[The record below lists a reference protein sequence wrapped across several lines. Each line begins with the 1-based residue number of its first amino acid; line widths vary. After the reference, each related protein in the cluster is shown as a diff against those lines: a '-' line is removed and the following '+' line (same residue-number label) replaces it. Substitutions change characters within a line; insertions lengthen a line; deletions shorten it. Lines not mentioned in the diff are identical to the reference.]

1 VSHGY
6 LQTYLND
13 HFAAASSGVQ
23 LFQRV
28 ASNQS
33 GAAYAAELSRLA
45 ADVSADRQRLRQLM
59 ARLDVPEN
67 KPKQW
72 AARATE
78 LAGRLKPNRSL
89 VRRSPLSDL
98 LEVEALRV
106 AVTAKRAGWR
116 SLLASY
122 AARDPEVRDEV
133 EDLLRRVDD
142 QVELLEGLHQQ
153 VAGAVLAGPAD

>member
-13 HFAAASSGVQ
+13 HFAAASSGLQ

-45 ADVSADRQRLRQLM
+45 AAVSEDRQRLRQLM
-59 ARLDVPEN
+59 ARIDVPEN

-72 AARATE
+72 AARAAE
-78 LAGRLKPNRSL
+78 LVGRLKPNRSL

-116 SLLASY
+116 SLLTSDVAK
-122 AARDPEVRDEV
+122 DPEIRQEV

-142 QVELLEGLHQQ
+142 QVELLEDLHTA
-153 VAGAVLAGPAD
+153 VARAVLADPS